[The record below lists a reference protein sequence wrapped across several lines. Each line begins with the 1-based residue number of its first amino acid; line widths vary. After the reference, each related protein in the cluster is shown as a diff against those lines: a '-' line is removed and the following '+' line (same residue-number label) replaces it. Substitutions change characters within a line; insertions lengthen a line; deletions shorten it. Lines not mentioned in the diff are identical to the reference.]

1 MNFYPSAP
9 LLAKAYWEIIDKW
22 QWKTFTVL
30 YEDDESLLR
39 LSELIITA
47 KNEGIV
53 VTVEQ
58 LDREG
63 SGSYRYFSCFLYLF
77 WLNHDSLQGFL
88 IYFFLVKKQ
97 TFLGTSDNKK

>member
-1 MNFYPSAP
+1 MAIFSVYHKLVWKSCLSQPSSKQTIFLGTAVNFYPSAP

-63 SGSYRYFSCFLYLF
+63 SGSYRYF
-77 WLNHDSLQGFL
+77 
-88 IYFFLVKKQ
+88 
-97 TFLGTSDNKK
+97 